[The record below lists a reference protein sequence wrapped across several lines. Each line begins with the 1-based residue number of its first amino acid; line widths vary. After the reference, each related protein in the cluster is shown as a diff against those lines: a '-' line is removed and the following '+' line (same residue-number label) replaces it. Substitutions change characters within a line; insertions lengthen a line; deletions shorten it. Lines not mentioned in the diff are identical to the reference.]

1 MVGVYAIYGQY
12 HADPS
17 ADENI
22 VYHEAPVESPRWV
35 ISSIFV
41 VKIGLEVLRIS
52 ISNENNI
59 K

>member
-41 VKIGLEVLRIS
+41 VKIGLEVHQ
-52 ISNENNI
+52 N
-59 K
+59 KYW